1 MHPDPS
7 MMPVEDEAPVEAATP
22 GRSKEADADAL
33 QAAREAKVNRGF
45 KVVPEDMV
53 GGSAGDEPAGNR

>member
-7 MMPVEDEAPVEAATP
+7 MMPIEDDGVATP

-33 QAAREAKVNRGF
+33 QAARESKVNKGF

>member
-1 MHPDPS
+1 MTPDPS
-7 MMPVEDEAPVEAATP
+7 MMPLQDDGLGVP

-33 QAAREAKVNRGF
+33 QAAKEAKVNRGF